1 MAVLRMAINII
12 NHIDRE
18 FRDVPKKFVMMSG
31 VTPKKLDENLSTL
44 N

>member
-12 NHIDRE
+12 NLIDKE

-31 VTPKKLDENLSTL
+31 IGHTSKLYWSH
-44 N
+44 